1 MKIRGL
7 LVFSGASRLFL
18 ELLNP
23 KPSLKKLFRF
33 EGDID
38 LSSNQILDFWKVLL
52 KINIIISKFTFKYK
66 I

>member
-1 MKIRGL
+1 MKRL
-7 LVFSGASRLFL
+7 LVRQSGASRLFL

-38 LSSNQILDFWKVLL
+38 LSSNQILDFLESF
-52 KINIIISKFTFKYK
+52 IED
-66 I
+66 